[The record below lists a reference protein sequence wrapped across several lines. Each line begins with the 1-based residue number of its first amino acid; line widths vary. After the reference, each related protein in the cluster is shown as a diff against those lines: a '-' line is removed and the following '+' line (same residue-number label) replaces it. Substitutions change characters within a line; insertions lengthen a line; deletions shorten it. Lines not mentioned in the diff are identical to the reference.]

1 LFELGCATE
10 FFALARPQ
18 YANWYQ
24 GEVVSF
30 TETQVAV
37 VGSITMA
44 VKQIDNLDDYNI
56 LVIPSWSPTK
66 PALTA
71 QIKQLVLDFYQQGGK
86 ILSFCSG
93 SFFIAECGLLAGRQ
107 ATTHWRY
114 ADIFKTNYPDV
125 NFLDDVLY
133 VYQDRIGCSAG
144 SAAALDFCLEVVR
157 QDFSHEIANQIARR
171 LVIPAHRDGGQ
182 SQFVETPMVEN
193 HSLFASTL
201 DWAIEHLDQPLT
213 VTSMANKSAM
223 SRRSFDRHFRASIGL
238 SPKEWLTT
246 QRLRLAKGLLESGND
261 NIDNIAAQAGFNNA
275 MNMRHYFRQQ
285 LLISPSQYRRQ
296 FSKITQCKT

>member
-1 LFELGCATE
+1 
-10 FFALARPQ
+10 
-18 YANWYQ
+18 
-24 GEVVSF
+24 VVSF
-30 TETQVAV
+30 TETQIAV

-44 VKQIDNLDDYNI
+44 VKKIDNLDDYNI
-56 LVIPSWSPTK
+56 LVIPSWSPTN
-66 PALTA
+66 PALPA

-125 NFLDDVLY
+125 NFVDDVLY

-157 QDFSHEIANQIARR
+157 QDFSHKIANQIARR

-201 DWAIEHLDQPLT
+201 DWAIKHLDQPLT
-213 VTSMANKSAM
+213 VTSLAEKSAM
-223 SRRSFDRHFRASIGL
+223 SRRSFDRHFRASIGS

-246 QRLRLAKGLLESGND
+246 QRLRLAKSLLESSRD
-261 NIDNIAAQAGFNNA
+261 NIDQIAAQAGFNNA

-296 FSKITQCKT
+296 FCKRIPY